1 MKLYVGGLSFRATNE
16 DVKQAFEAY
25 GQVVD
30 VHIITDRETGRS
42 RGFCF
47 VEMATDQE
55 GQAAINGLDG
65 KEIIGRMVNVAP
77 ARERSP
83 R

>member
-1 MKLYVGGLSFRATNE
+1 MKLYVGGLSFRATDE
-16 DVKQAFEAY
+16 DVKQAFEQF
-25 GQVVD
+25 GQVVG
-30 VHIITDRETGRS
+30 VNIITDRETGRS

-47 VEMATDQE
+47 VEMATDDE
-55 GQAAINGLDG
+55 GQAAISGLDG
-65 KEIIGRMVNVAP
+65 KEITGRTVNVAQ

>member
-1 MKLYVGGLSFRATNE
+1 MRLYVGGLAFQATE
-16 DVKQAFEAY
+16 GDVAQAFGQY
-25 GQVVD
+25 GEVSQVNIVA
-30 VHIITDRETGRS
+30 DRATGRS

-47 VEMATDQE
+47 VEMPNDSE
-55 GQAAINGLDG
+55 GQAAIAGLDG
-65 KEIIGRMVNVAP
+65 KDIAGRTVSVAQ